1 MSVPPWDFGK
11 TRDKS
16 GNPIVG
22 YQRTD
27 SASSPRWRKR
37 AEGRQA
43 GFTWVVWARGGGG
56 QGSRQNPNPYHTVS
70 AREALVLEPEPD
82 F

>member
-27 SASSPRWRKR
+27 SVSSPRWRKR

-56 QGSRQNPNPYHTVS
+56 QGKVPAKTQTHITRYQ
-70 AREALVLEPEPD
+70 PEKPWC
-82 F
+82 